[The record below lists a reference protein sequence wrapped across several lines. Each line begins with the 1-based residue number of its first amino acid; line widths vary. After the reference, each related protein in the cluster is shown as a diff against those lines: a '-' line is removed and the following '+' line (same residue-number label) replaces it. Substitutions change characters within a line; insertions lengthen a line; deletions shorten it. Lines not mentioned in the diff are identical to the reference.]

1 MIRSDDLRRRGMKLP
16 YGSGSGKSAGSTM
29 LGSGKAPSRITKSP
43 DVSHELGQ
51 VSPNTGSFNFGHQ
64 ANSTTITATMRDDW
78 DDGSDTSQSKIIR
91 QTTTWAVNAEP

>member
-1 MIRSDDLRRRGMKLP
+1 MIRSDDLRRRGIRLP

-29 LGSGKAPSRITKSP
+29 LGSGKEPSRFAKPP
-43 DVSHELGQ
+43 DVPHELGQ
-51 VSPNTGSFNFGHQ
+51 LNPNTGHSNFGHR
-64 ANSTTITATMRDDW
+64 ANSTMVTATMRDEW